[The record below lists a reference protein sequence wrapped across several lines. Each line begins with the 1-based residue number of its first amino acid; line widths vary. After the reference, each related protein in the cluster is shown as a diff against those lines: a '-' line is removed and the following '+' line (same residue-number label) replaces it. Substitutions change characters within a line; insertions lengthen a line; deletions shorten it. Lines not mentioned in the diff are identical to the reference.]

1 MMDCAQV
8 TSYLDAAAA
17 TPGCEPP
24 PEVRGH
30 LQQCPRCRA
39 LWKFAREPEPK
50 PLTLDP
56 AAVERIECRL
66 LQALRPVRPLPARNV
81 LTGGFV
87 AIFVAVSA
95 LTLLAVGSGG
105 RPAITLSQLLGLLA
119 AVVLTAGAAG
129 FWLSGA
135 MTPGEKR
142 WTGATTLCAGALLA
156 LGLVVAFLFPWE
168 MPNSLLAGSLKCF
181 RAGLLFSIPA
191 VAPLALLISRGC
203 ALSMRAVGA
212 VAGLL
217 AGLVGFL
224 VLHIECSLYAAPH
237 IAVGHLTGPLA
248 AAAAGYG
255 FGFILEKV
263 RGMRTVGV

>member
-8 TSYLDAAAA
+8 TAYLDPAAAA
-17 TPGCEPP
+17 PRSAPP
-24 PEVRGH
+24 PEVRNH
-30 LQQCPRCRA
+30 LEQCPKCRA
-39 LWKFAREPEPK
+39 LWNFAREPET
-50 PLTLDP
+50 LTVDP
-56 AAVERIECRL
+56 ATEERIQCRL
-66 LQALRPVRPLPARNV
+66 LAALRPVRPLPSRSV

-95 LTLLAVGSGG
+95 LTLLAVGSGD
-105 RPAITLSQLLGLLA
+105 RPAITLSQLFGLIA

-142 WTGATTLCAGALLA
+142 WTGSTALCAGALLA
-156 LGLVVAFLFPWE
+156 LGLVVALLFPWE
-168 MPNSLLAGSLKCF
+168 MPNNLLAGSLKCF

-191 VAPLALLISRGC
+191 IAPLALLISRGC

-237 IAVGHLTGPLA
+237 IAVAHLTGPLA
-248 AAAAGYG
+248 GAAAGYG
-255 FGFILEKV
+255 FGFLLEKV
-263 RGMRTVGV
+263 RGMRPVSV